1 VHVIRRWL
9 GPFVVGALLG
19 VAAWQTV
26 LAVAPDTLM
35 RLALD
40 RVSKVGGPNRFTHA
54 PLATAA
60 SRAIVRPSPDL
71 AYSSCPFDLSNGPL
85 LIDAMPVPSPYWS
98 LSIFDTHTDVA
109 LVRNGIKAAYKP
121 FRIAVLASGQSA
133 PAGYEP
139 VHVDGT
145 RGIALIRILIDDR
158 ARFPAIDQERRATTC
173 RSTG

>member
-1 VHVIRRWL
+1 MIRRWL
-9 GPFVVGALLG
+9 GPLIVAALLG
-19 VAAWQTV
+19 TAAWHLM
-26 LAVAPDTLM
+26 LAMTPDMLM
-35 RLALD
+35 RVALD
-40 RVSKVGGPNRFTHA
+40 RVSKVGGPNRFAHA

-71 AYSSCPFDLSNGPL
+71 AYSSCPFDLSKGPL
-85 LIDAMPVPSPYWS
+85 LIDAVPVPSPYWS
-98 LSIFDTHTDVA
+98 LSIFDTHTNVA

-133 PAGYEP
+133 PAGYEA

-158 ARFPAIDQERRATTC
+158 ARFSAIDQERRATTC
-173 RSTG
+173 RAAG

>member
-1 VHVIRRWL
+1 MIRRWL
-9 GPFVVGALLG
+9 GPLIVGAVLG
-19 VAAWQTV
+19 AVAWQATLVAA
-26 LAVAPDTLM
+26 PDALM
-35 RLALD
+35 QLALQ
-40 RVSKVGGPNRFTHA
+40 RVAKAGGENRFSHA

-71 AYSSCPFDLSNGPL
+71 AYSSCPFDLSKGPL
-85 LIDAMPVPSPYWS
+85 LIDAVPVLAPYWS
-98 LSIFDTHTDVA
+98 LSIFDTHTNVA
-109 LVRNGIKAAYKP
+109 LVRNGIKAAHKP

-158 ARFPAIDQERRATTC
+158 ARFPAVDQERRATTC